1 MCVLFLYMKVK
12 NVENDEK
19 YMKIALKEA
28 EKAFKK
34 GEVPVGV
41 VIVKNNKIIS
51 KAYNKREKSKNVL
64 KHAEIIAINKA
75 CKKLK
80 SWRLE
85 DCEIY
90 VTLEPCLM
98 CSGAIQQARIK
109 RLVYATESPKYGAVE
124 NNYQIFK
131 NCGIKIAREIF
142 QKESQK
148 LLRDFFELRRK

>member
-1 MCVLFLYMKVK
+1 MK
-12 NVENDEK
+12 NDEK
-19 YMKIALKEA
+19 YMEVALKQA

-64 KHAEIIAINKA
+64 NHAEIIAIHKA

-85 DCEIY
+85 ECEIY

-109 RLVYATESPKYGAVE
+109 RLIYATDSPKYGEVE
-124 NNYQIFK
+124 NNHQVFK
-131 NCGIKIAREIF
+131 NNDIRITREIF
-142 QKESQK
+142 QNESRK
-148 LLRDFFELRRK
+148 LLRDFFEIRRK